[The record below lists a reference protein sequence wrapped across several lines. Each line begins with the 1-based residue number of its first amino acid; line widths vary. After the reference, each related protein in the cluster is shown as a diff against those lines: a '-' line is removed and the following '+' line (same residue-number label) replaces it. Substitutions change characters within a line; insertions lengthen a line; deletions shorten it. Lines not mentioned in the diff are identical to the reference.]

1 MSNIKKNQFNEFFLS
16 IFLLLAY
23 IDPFH
28 VHPLRVFYNDLFI
41 FIGLFCGFLFFSQ
54 TTKQKLKIP
63 IITYVFLAL
72 IVVDQLRLVFS
83 GSIFSYESFIR
94 DFYFACAA
102 LACIFGAN
110 DYFSGSKSTN
120 LYSTI
125 AVAHLLAALLSIIM
139 QGIQIAGIDA
149 TPWVMFIA
157 PDAQPFMRPYANVAQ
172 PNQLALLF
180 CFALASVW
188 YLYQQW
194 RLSRL
199 AAVVLVLVLIWG
211 VALTQSRIGWIILP
225 LFVAIGLAR
234 VEGQRRVSACLS
246 VGFLL
251 VYAGLVVGLPS
262 VGRLLGFA
270 SGSVL
275 EHVGGRSERLVLW
288 QQAWQMAAQHPWFGV
303 GWGRFGAE
311 QVQMAADFS
320 TTIYAEHSHNLI
332 LNFAAELGWPLTIVL
347 FGFLAWWL
355 VQTCVL
361 PKASLNVRFAALCF
375 VAVGVHSMVEYPLW
389 YAYVLIPIA
398 LLMGAVHRAR
408 WPEGVGIAVP
418 TLALRSISVI
428 GLLVLTFVT
437 WDYQRVVQGFGALRA
452 RPGTTSPENT
462 ALQPPSVT
470 IFGQY
475 FDYFKV
481 FKLSPHEGMS
491 VEEITF
497 VERMSQRFGFVHVL
511 NKLAEVYVLNGQPAK
526 AARTMQ
532 SLQRLHP
539 FAYPEYFD
547 YWKTQSRL
555 DERYQ
560 KVFQTMPP
568 RDSQ

>member
-1 MSNIKKNQFNEFFLS
+1 MPLAIFFFAVTCSYLLS
-16 IFLLLAY
+16 SHI
-23 IDPFH
+23 
-28 VHPLRVFYNDLFI
+28 HPLRTFYNDAAAV
-41 FIGLFCGFLFFSQ
+41 IGLLIFCWFQRKNNSPKLISITWAFLG
-54 TTKQKLKIP
+54 L
-63 IITYVFLAL
+63 LAL
-72 IVVDQLRLVFS
+72 IV
-83 GSIFSYESFIR
+83 IR
-94 DFYFACAA
+94 NVIEGVPFCSVNFLPISLLFLTA
-102 LACIFGAN
+102 LATVIGA
-110 DYFSGSKSTN
+110 SST
-120 LYSTI
+120 SSDTQSFFPII
-125 AVAHLLAALLSIIM
+125 ALAHLLAALLSIIM

-211 VALTQSRIGWIILP
+211 IALTQSRIGWIILP
-225 LFVAIGLAR
+225 LFVVIGLVR

-246 VGFLL
+246 AGFLL
-251 VYAGLVVGLPS
+251 VYAGLVVSLPS

-288 QQAWQMAAQHPWFGV
+288 QQAWHMAAQHPWFGV

-311 QVQMAADFS
+311 QVQMAAEFS
-320 TTIYAEHSHNLI
+320 ATIYAEHSHNLI
-332 LNFAAELGWPLTIVL
+332 LNFAAELGWPVTIAL
-347 FGFLAWWL
+347 FGFLAWWF

-361 PKASLNVRFAALCF
+361 PKASLHVRFASLCF

-398 LLMGAVHRAR
+398 VLMGAVHRAR
-408 WPEGVGIAVP
+408 WPDAAGVAVP
-418 TLALRSISVI
+418 VLALRSISVI
-428 GLLVLTFVT
+428 GLLVLAFVT

-452 RPGTTSPENT
+452 RPGTRSIENA

-481 FKLSPHEGMS
+481 FNLSPHEGMS
-491 VEEITF
+491 VEDIAF

-539 FAYPEYFD
+539 FAYPDYFD
-547 YWKTQSRL
+547 YWKTQSKL
-555 DERYQ
+555 DERYR

>member
-1 MSNIKKNQFNEFFLS
+1 MISRKMRQFGLPLFSLC
-16 IFLLLAY
+16 LLLSY
-23 IDPFH
+23 LDPFH
-28 VHPLRVFYNDLFI
+28 VHPLRVFYNDLLI
-41 FIGLFCGFLFFSQ
+41 FVGLFCGFLFCSQ
-54 TTKQKLKIP
+54 TTKQKLKISFVA
-63 IITYVFLAL
+63 YLFVAL
-72 IVVDQLRLVFS
+72 IIVDQLRLVFS
-83 GSIFSYESFIR
+83 ESIFSHESFIR

-110 DYFSGSKSTN
+110 DHFSGSKSTN

-125 AVAHLLAALLSIIM
+125 ALAHLLAALLSIIM

-188 YLYQQW
+188 YL
-194 RLSRL
+194 LF
-199 AAVVLVLVLIWG
+199 LIWG
-211 VALTQSRIGWIILP
+211 ISLTQSRIGWIILP
-225 LFVAIGLAR
+225 LFVVIDLAR
-234 VEGQRRVSACLS
+234 VEGQRRVSAYLS
-246 VGFLL
+246 AGFLL
-251 VYAGLVVGLPS
+251 VYAGLVVSLPS

-288 QQAWQMAAQHPWFGV
+288 QQAWRMAAQHPWFGV

-361 PKASLNVRFAALCF
+361 PKASLNVRFATLCF

-398 LLMGAVHRAR
+398 LLMGAVHRER
-408 WPEGVGIAVP
+408 WPEGVGIPVP

-428 GLLVLTFVT
+428 GLLVLALVT

-452 RPGTTSPENT
+452 RPGTTSLENA

-481 FKLSPHEGMS
+481 FKLPPHEGMS
-491 VEEITF
+491 VDEIAF

-511 NKLAEVYVLNGQPAK
+511 NKLAEVYVLNGQPVK

-555 DERYQ
+555 DERYR